1 MKGLANVA
9 DKVRCGGEEVVNS
22 FDGQWRGR
30 VLALTDEE
38 QRLLDLRWICL
49 PAIESNVRE

>member
-1 MKGLANVA
+1 MSPIKCAV
-9 DKVRCGGEEVVNS
+9 GGEEVANS
-22 FDGQWRGR
+22 CDGQWRGG

-49 PAIESNVRE
+49 PAIESNVRV